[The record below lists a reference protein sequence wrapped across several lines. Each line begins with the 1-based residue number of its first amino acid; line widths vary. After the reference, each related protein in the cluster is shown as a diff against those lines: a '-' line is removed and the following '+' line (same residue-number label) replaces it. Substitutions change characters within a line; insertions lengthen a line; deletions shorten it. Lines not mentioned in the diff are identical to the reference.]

1 MSTELDRL
9 ASEQYV
15 VLTTFRKTGEP
26 VPTPI
31 WAARSGD
38 ELVVW
43 TERESGKV
51 KRIRRD
57 GRVELTACDI
67 RGKKTHG
74 ETVTG
79 QARVLDD
86 AESEQVRRAIAGKYG
101 IIGRI
106 TMFFSKLRGGKERT
120 IGIAIKLAS

>member
-9 ASEQYV
+9 AREKYL
-15 VLTTFRKTGEP
+15 VLTTFRKNGDP
-26 VPTPI
+26 VPTPV
-31 WAARSGD
+31 WAARKGD
-38 ELVVW
+38 ELLVW

-57 GRVELTACDI
+57 DKVELTACDV

-74 ETVTG
+74 ATVTG
-79 QARVLDD
+79 HARVLDD
-86 AESEQVRRAIAGKYG
+86 ESEQVRRAIAEKYG
-101 IIGRI
+101 MIGRV

-120 IGIAIKLAS
+120 VGVAIKLAA